1 MSSAKITTV
10 GFYQYMNAYNNDL
23 FGLLN
28 LPPGIDKD
36 TLINNILLRGGE
48 FEVVYS
54 NPDFY
59 KSAIGLWSNKHY
71 RTFEKWINA
80 LNIDYNPLENYDRM
94 EEWTDSGS
102 RTNTGTVSDS
112 GTRTNTGTVSDTGTR
127 TNTGTVSDTGSITN
141 TGTQSTNT
149 TGKDNFTGSGNSTSI
164 DEISAYNSS
173 SFQNDKKNTT
183 NSSNSSETNTTT
195 NSTRTDNLTESN
207 SNTRTDNLTESNS
220 NTRTDNLAESNSN
233 TRTDNL
239 SEKTSSNRI
248 GRAHGNIGVTT
259 SQQMLQS
266 ELDIAKWNI
275 YEQITDLFLSE
286 FCIMVYV

>member
-36 TLINNILLRGGE
+36 TLVNNIMLRGGE

-94 EEWTDSGS
+94 EEWSDSGS

-112 GTRTNTGTVSDTGTR
+112 GIRK
-127 TNTGTVSDTGSITN
+127 N
-141 TGTQSTNT
+141 TGTQSTESSS
-149 TGKDNFTGSGNSTSI
+149 KDNFKESGNSTSS
-164 DEISAYNSS
+164 DEISAYNSN

-183 NSSNSSETNTTT
+183 NSSNSSETNTTA
-195 NSTRTDNLTESN
+195 N
-207 SNTRTDNLTESNS
+207 NTRTDNLS
-220 NTRTDNLAESNSN
+220 ESNSN

-239 SEKTSSNRI
+239 SEKTNSDRK

>member
-36 TLINNILLRGGE
+36 TLVNNIMLRGGE

-54 NPDFY
+54 NPEFY
-59 KSAIGLWSNKHY
+59 QSAIGLWSNKHY

-94 EEWTDSGS
+94 EEWSDTGS
-102 RTNTGTVSDS
+102 RINTGTVSDS
-112 GTRTNTGTVSDTGTR
+112 GSRK
-127 TNTGTVSDTGSITN
+127 N
-141 TGTQSTNT
+141 TGTQSTETIGN
-149 TGKDNFTGSGNSTSI
+149 DNFTGSGNSTSS
-164 DEISAYNSS
+164 DEISAYNSN

-195 NSTRTDNLTESN
+195 N
-207 SNTRTDNLTESNS
+207 NTRTDNLS
-220 NTRTDNLAESNSN
+220 ESNSN

-239 SEKTSSNRI
+239 SEKTNSDRK

>member
-28 LPPGIDKD
+28 LPPGIDKH
-36 TLINNILLRGGE
+36 TLVNNIMLRGGE

-80 LNIDYNPLENYDRM
+80 LTIDYNPLENYDRM
-94 EEWTDSGS
+94 EEWSDAGS
-102 RTNTGTVSDS
+102 RINTGTVSDS
-112 GTRTNTGTVSDTGTR
+112 GT
-127 TNTGTVSDTGSITN
+127 ITN
-141 TGTQSTNT
+141 TGTQSTEA
-149 TGKDNFTGSGNSTSI
+149 TGKDNFKGSGNSTSS
-164 DEISAYNSS
+164 DEISAYNSN

-183 NSSNSSETNTTT
+183 NSSNSSETNTT
-195 NSTRTDNLTESN
+195 NR
-207 SNTRTDNLTESNS
+207 NTRTDNLS
-220 NTRTDNLAESNSN
+220 ESNSN

-239 SEKTSSNRI
+239 SEKTNSNRK

>member
-36 TLINNILLRGGE
+36 TLVNNIMLRGGE

-94 EEWTDSGS
+94 EEWSDKGS

-112 GTRTNTGTVSDTGTR
+112 GLRK
-127 TNTGTVSDTGSITN
+127 N
-141 TGTQSTNT
+141 TGTQSTETIGN
-149 TGKDNFTGSGNSTSI
+149 DNFKGSGNSTSS
-164 DEISAYNSS
+164 DEISAYNSN

-183 NSSNSSETNTTT
+183 NTSNSSETNTKT
-195 NSTRTDNLTESN
+195 NSTRTDNLS
-207 SNTRTDNLTESNS
+207 
-220 NTRTDNLAESNSN
+220 ESNSN

-239 SEKTSSNRI
+239 SEKTNSDRI

>member
-36 TLINNILLRGGE
+36 TLVNNIMLRGGE

-59 KSAIGLWSNKHY
+59 KSAIGLWSDKHY

-80 LNIDYNPLENYDRM
+80 LAIDYNPLENYDRM
-94 EEWTDSGS
+94 EEWSDTGS
-102 RTNTGTVSDS
+102 RINTGTVSDS
-112 GTRTNTGTVSDTGTR
+112 GSRK
-127 TNTGTVSDTGSITN
+127 N
-141 TGTQSTNT
+141 TGTQSTETIGN
-149 TGKDNFTGSGNSTSI
+149 DNFTGSGNSTSS
-164 DEISAYNSS
+164 DEISAYNSN

-207 SNTRTDNLTESNS
+207 SNTRTDNLS
-220 NTRTDNLAESNSN
+220 ESNSN

-239 SEKTSSNRI
+239 SEKTNSDRK

>member
-36 TLINNILLRGGE
+36 TLVNNILLRGGE

-54 NPDFY
+54 NPEFY

-94 EEWTDSGS
+94 EEWSDTGS
-102 RTNTGTVSDS
+102 RINTGTVSDS
-112 GTRTNTGTVSDTGTR
+112 GK
-127 TNTGTVSDTGSITN
+127 ITN
-141 TGTQSTNT
+141 TGTQSTET
-149 TGKDNFTGSGNSTSI
+149 TGKDNFKGSGNSTSS
-164 DEISAYNSS
+164 DEISAYNSN

-195 NSTRTDNLTESN
+195 N
-207 SNTRTDNLTESNS
+207 NTRTDNLS
-220 NTRTDNLAESNSN
+220 ESNSN

-239 SEKTSSNRI
+239 SEKTNSNRT

>member
-10 GFYQYMNAYNNDL
+10 GFYQYMNAYNNDW

-36 TLINNILLRGGE
+36 TLVNNIMLRGGE

-94 EEWTDSGS
+94 EEWSDAGS

-112 GTRTNTGTVSDTGTR
+112 GERKNTGK
-127 TNTGTVSDTGSITN
+127 
-141 TGTQSTNT
+141 QSTET
-149 TGKDNFTGSGNSTSI
+149 TVNDNFTESGNSTSS
-164 DEISAYNSS
+164 DEISAYNSN

-207 SNTRTDNLTESNS
+207 SNTRTDNL
-220 NTRTDNLAESNSN
+220 
-233 TRTDNL
+233 
-239 SEKTSSNRI
+239 SEKTNSDRK

>member
-36 TLINNILLRGGE
+36 TLVNNIMLRGGE

-94 EEWTDSGS
+94 EEWSDTGS
-102 RTNTGTVSDS
+102 RINTGTVSDS
-112 GTRTNTGTVSDTGTR
+112 GIRK
-127 TNTGTVSDTGSITN
+127 N
-141 TGTQSTNT
+141 TGTQSTESS
-149 TGKDNFTGSGNSTSI
+149 GKDNFKGSGNSTSS
-164 DEISAYNSS
+164 DEISAYNSN

-183 NSSNSSETNTTT
+183 NSSNSSETNTTA
-195 NSTRTDNLTESN
+195 N
-207 SNTRTDNLTESNS
+207 NTRTDNLS
-220 NTRTDNLAESNSN
+220 ESNSN

-239 SEKTSSNRI
+239 SEKTNSDRI

>member
-36 TLINNILLRGGE
+36 TLVNNIMLRGGE

-94 EEWTDSGS
+94 EEWSDTGSRINTGTVSDSGS

-112 GTRTNTGTVSDTGTR
+112 GER
-127 TNTGTVSDTGSITN
+127 TN
-141 TGTQSTNT
+141 TGTQSTET
-149 TGKDNFTGSGNSTSI
+149 TGNDNFTGSGNSTSA
-164 DEISAYNSS
+164 DEISAYNSN

-207 SNTRTDNLTESNS
+207 SNTRTDNLS
-220 NTRTDNLAESNSN
+220 ESNSN

-239 SEKTSSNRI
+239 SEKTNSNRI

>member
-10 GFYQYMNAYNNDL
+10 GFYQYMKAYNNDL

-80 LNIDYNPLENYDRM
+80 LDIDYNPLENYDRM
-94 EEWTDSGS
+94 EEWSDAGM
-102 RTNTGTVSDS
+102 RTNTGTVSDA
-112 GTRTNTGTVSDTGTR
+112 GMRTNTGTVSDTVMR

-149 TGKDNFTGSGNSTSI
+149 TGEDNFTGSGNSTNT
-164 DEISAYNSS
+164 DEISAYNSA

-183 NSSNSSETNTTT
+183 NSSNSSKTNTTT

-220 NTRTDNLAESNSN
+220 NTRTDNL
-233 TRTDNL
+233 
-239 SEKTSSNRI
+239 SEKTNSNRI

-286 FCIMVYV
+286 FCIMVYA

>member
-36 TLINNILLRGGE
+36 TLVNNILLRGGE

-94 EEWTDSGS
+94 EEWSDTGS
-102 RTNTGTVSDS
+102 RINTGTVSDS
-112 GTRTNTGTVSDTGTR
+112 GSRK
-127 TNTGTVSDTGSITN
+127 N
-141 TGTQSTNT
+141 TGTQSTETEVN
-149 TGKDNFTGSGNSTSI
+149 DNFKGSENSTSS
-164 DEISAYNSS
+164 DEISAYNSN

-183 NSSNSSETNTTT
+183 NSSNSSETNTKT

-207 SNTRTDNLTESNS
+207 SNTRTDNL
-220 NTRTDNLAESNSN
+220 
-233 TRTDNL
+233 
-239 SEKTSSNRI
+239 SEKTNSDRK

-275 YEQITDLFLSE
+275 YEKITDLFLSE

>member
-36 TLINNILLRGGE
+36 TLVNNIMLRGGE

-71 RTFEKWINA
+71 RTFERWINA

-94 EEWTDSGS
+94 EEWSDSGS

-112 GTRTNTGTVSDTGTR
+112 GIRK
-127 TNTGTVSDTGSITN
+127 N
-141 TGTQSTNT
+141 TGTQSTESS
-149 TGKDNFTGSGNSTSI
+149 GKDNFKGSGNSTSS
-164 DEISAYNSS
+164 DEISAYNSN

-183 NSSNSSETNTTT
+183 NSSNSSETNTT
-195 NSTRTDNLTESN
+195 DN
-207 SNTRTDNLTESNS
+207 NTRTDNLS
-220 NTRTDNLAESNSN
+220 ESNSN

-239 SEKTSSNRI
+239 SEKTNSDRK